1 MTTDWKQSQLGGS
14 SVDTYLNRPSVTKY
28 EKFIEAYYFF
38 NKDKKSKQQC
48 DLDGKAKWR
57 KIKSDQVSVENYLR
71 KHQQLLQKEKKQ
83 FFFPIKR
90 KDKNTEADS
99 SKGNRTEL
107 DAIDSRQ
114 AIKSHNLH
122 ELNSETRSDFIHLME
137 VAVIRQFLTQ
147 LDYD

>member
-1 MTTDWKQSQLGGS
+1 M
-14 SVDTYLNRPSVTKY
+14 
-28 EKFIEAYYFF
+28 
-38 NKDKKSKQQC
+38 
-48 DLDGKAKWR
+48 
-57 KIKSDQVSVENYLR
+57 ENYLR
-71 KHQQLLQKEKKQ
+71 KHQQLLRKEKKQ

-90 KDKNTEADS
+90 KDKNIEADS

-122 ELNSETRSDFIHLME
+122 ELNSETRSDFIHLRE